1 MTIFPLHV
9 QILTPKRLG
18 VKSTTPTPLNISATM
33 QTCKI
38 FWPRCSVIYTFQSS
52 AYFAAILAKIGH
64 AVPTLFN
71 FLSMLV
77 RQKNGSKMWFCVQS
91 QCIFRKIWLC
101 FVVSFV
107 GKKWISL
114 KCGDLCFRMSWKY
127 TFPLC
132 LLPIAIIHNYDCP
145 LLPQSTA
152 YLI

>member
-77 RQKNGSKMWFCVQS
+77 RQKKWFKNVILCTKSVHIQKDMIMFCGKFCGEKNGFLLNAGTCVFA
-91 QCIFRKIWLC
+91 CLGNILFRC
-101 FVVSFV
+101 A
-107 GKKWISL
+107 
-114 KCGDLCFRMSWKY
+114 Y
-127 TFPLC
+127 Y
-132 LLPIAIIHNYDCP
+132 LL
-145 LLPQSTA
+145 Q
-152 YLI
+152 